1 MVVTPLSPQQIAG
14 DAWALARSQHDVIT
28 HAQLRSLGYTREAIR
43 HRLRTGR
50 LFTLWPNVYAV
61 GRPHVSRKGRWKA
74 ATLACGPGSALD
86 GESGA
91 ALWAV
96 RSNEGSQIEV
106 AVPGDGGRGLVGI
119 RVRRVRGVAD
129 HVTAVDGIPV
139 LSLPSV
145 LVALARRLSSGSLE
159 AAVNE
164 ADKLDLM
171 HIDQLREEIEALRG
185 RPGVTA
191 LRTLIDR
198 ATFRYS
204 DSGLERAFRPI
215 IRRAGLPEPEMG
227 ERVNGF
233 DVDFYW
239 PSLNF
244 VIETDGGRF
253 HRTVLQQT
261 RDRRR
266 DQAHTVADT
275 AHLRFTHAQIKYER
289 AYVEDSV
296 AKVAR
301 RLMATV
307 GD

>member
-1 MVVTPLSPQQIAG
+1 M
-14 DAWALARSQHDVIT
+14 
-28 HAQLRSLGYTREAIR
+28 
-43 HRLRTGR
+43 RTGR
-50 LFTLWPNVYAV
+50 LFTLWPGVYAV
-61 GRPHVSRKGRWKA
+61 GRPHVSQKGRWKA

-96 RSNEGSQIEV
+96 RSNEGREIEV
-106 AVPGDGGRGLVGI
+106 AVPGDGGRGLAGI
-119 RVRRVRGVAD
+119 SVRRVRGLAD
-129 HVTAVDGIPV
+129 HVTEVDGIPI

-145 LVALARRLSSGSLE
+145 LVELARRLSSGSLE
-159 AAVNE
+159 AAVSE

-171 HIDQLREEIEALRG
+171 HVDRLREEIEAQRG
-185 RPGVTA
+185 RPGVAA

-204 DSGLERAFRPI
+204 DSELERAFRHI

-227 ERVNGF
+227 RRVNGF
-233 DVDFYW
+233 NVDFYW

-253 HRTVLQQT
+253 HRTAFQQT

-275 AHLRFTHAQIKYER
+275 AHLRFTHAQIRYEK
-289 AYVEDSV
+289 AYVGDSV

>member
-1 MVVTPLSPQQIAG
+1 VTPLSPQQIAG

-28 HAQLRSLGYTREAIR
+28 HRQLRSLGYTPEAIR
-43 HRLRTGR
+43 HRLRSGR
-50 LFTLWPNVYAV
+50 LFTLWPGVYAV
-61 GRPHVSRKGRWKA
+61 GRPHVTRKGRWKA

-91 ALWAV
+91 ALWGV
-96 RSNEGSQIEV
+96 RSNEREEIAV
-106 AVPGDGGRGLVGI
+106 AVPGDGGRGLAGI
-119 RVRRVRGVAD
+119 SVRRMRGLAD
-129 HVTAVDGIPV
+129 FVTEIDGIPV

-145 LVALARRLSSGSLE
+145 LVELARRLRSGSLE

-171 HIDQLREEIEALRG
+171 HVDQLREEIHALGG

-204 DSGLERAFRPI
+204 DSELERAFRPI
-215 IRRAGLPEPEMG
+215 IRRAGLPEPRMG

-233 DVDFYW
+233 KVDFYW

-253 HRTVLQQT
+253 HRTALQQT

-275 AHLRFTHAQIKYER
+275 AHLRFTHAQIRYEK
-289 AYVEDSV
+289 AYVERTV

-301 RLMATV
+301 RLVATV